1 MHAGIIEQVGTPKD
15 LYNRPKT
22 VFAADF
28 IGGAN
33 ILWIEVECNG
43 NHFIGTLPDGRA
55 ISLHGR
61 GDLIEGFRP
70 FMVRQEAIRF
80 APKGDDVVRLEG
92 IIESQHFSGSVI
104 KSIIRFGNTQISALT
119 PAKDTPERSGSIIFG
134 MLYNDLIG
142 INN

>member
-1 MHAGIIEQVGTPKD
+1 
-15 LYNRPKT
+15 
-22 VFAADF
+22 
-28 IGGAN
+28 
-33 ILWIEVECNG
+33 
-43 NHFIGTLPDGRA
+43 
-55 ISLHGR
+55 
-61 GDLIEGFRP
+61 
-70 FMVRQEAIRF
+70 MVRQEAIRF